1 MTDKKAGLDDF
12 VPWAERPFLFNIP
25 VPYDARSIVEAIISD
40 PDNKLNVYLVV
51 NNTKTP
57 KLFFNPTDII
67 DKGMSRVFFVKSE
80 AESWRKT
87 MSVLNNLSSLIVLGA
102 PFSEVY
108 SVLKNDLILT
118 NNKDHKIVLS
128 MEYKKD
134 ILDVETWTK
143 STFVQ
148 LN

>member
-1 MTDKKAGLDDF
+1 MTDKKAGSDDF
-12 VPWAERPFLFNIP
+12 VPWAERPFLFNMPIP
-25 VPYDARSIVEAIISD
+25 VDVRSIVEAIISD
-40 PDNKLNVYLVV
+40 TNQKLNIYVIVE
-51 NNTKTP
+51 NTKTP
-57 KLFFNPTDII
+57 KLFFNPLDVI
-67 DKGMSRVFFVKSE
+67 DKDMCRVFFVKSE

-87 MSVLNNLSSLIVLGA
+87 MAVLNNKSTLTVLGA

-118 NNKDHKIVLS
+118 SNKNHKIVLS

-134 ILDVETWTK
+134 MLDVETWTK
-143 STFVQ
+143 NTFVQ

>member
-25 VPYDARSIVEAIISD
+25 IPYDARSIVEAIISD
-40 PDNKLNVYLVV
+40 TNQKLNIYVIVE
-51 NNTKTP
+51 NTKIP
-57 KLFFNPTDII
+57 KLFFNPLDVI
-67 DKGMSRVFFVKSE
+67 DKDMCRVFFVKSE

-87 MSVLNNLSSLIVLGA
+87 MAVLNNKSTLTVLGA

-118 NNKDHKIVLS
+118 SNKNHKIVLS

-134 ILDVETWTK
+134 MLDVETWTK
-143 STFVQ
+143 NTFVQ

>member
-12 VPWAERPFLFNIP
+12 VPWAERPFLFNTPIP
-25 VPYDARSIVEAIISD
+25 LDARSIVDAILSD
-40 PDNKLNVYLVV
+40 PDNKLNVYLIV
-51 NNTKTP
+51 NNDKTP

-67 DKGMSRVFFVKSE
+67 DKDMCRVFFVKSE

-87 MSVLNNLSSLIVLGA
+87 MAVLNNLSNLIILGA
-102 PFSEVY
+102 PFNDVY

-118 NNKDHKIVLS
+118 SNKNHRIVLS

-143 STFVQ
+143 NTFVQ